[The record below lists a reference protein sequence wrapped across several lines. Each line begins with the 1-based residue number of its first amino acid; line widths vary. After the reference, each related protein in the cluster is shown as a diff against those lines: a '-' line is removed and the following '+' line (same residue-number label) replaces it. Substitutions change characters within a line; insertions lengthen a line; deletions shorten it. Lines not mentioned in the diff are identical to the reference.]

1 MQTPSK
7 RVDSAAQ
14 HAAAKVFI
22 SYSRKD
28 ITFVR
33 RLFEAL
39 ETHQLGHGSIRKA
52 FHPPL
57 NGGAKSKERF
67 ERAS

>member
-1 MQTPSK
+1 METPSE
-7 RVDSAAQ
+7 RVDSPAQ

-33 RLFEAL
+33 RLFEIL
-39 ETHQLGHGSIRKA
+39 KTHELAAWVDWEGI
-52 FHPPL
+52 PPSAEWW
-57 NGGAKSKERF
+57 GEIQAAIES
-67 ERAS
+67 